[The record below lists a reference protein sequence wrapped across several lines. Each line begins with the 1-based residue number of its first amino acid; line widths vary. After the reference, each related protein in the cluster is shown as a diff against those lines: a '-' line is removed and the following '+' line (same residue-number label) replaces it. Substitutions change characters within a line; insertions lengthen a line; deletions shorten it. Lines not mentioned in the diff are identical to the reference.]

1 MNIPVPSTLTEKIEI
16 KWGTRQTI
24 AELRR
29 TQRRVLRI
37 EVRPSADVVVF
48 APDCE
53 SVTEVKKRVER
64 KCAWIFRKIDRVLD
78 RPSITPERHFVS
90 GETHLLLGR
99 QYRLSIQKGDKPQV
113 RVEGTRMNLLTE
125 RVDDQAHCRKVIT
138 EFYAATARDVFTE
151 RLNLVAPPFIRKG
164 LHKPSLVVRKMSK
177 RWGSYTPAGRIV
189 LNVDLV
195 RANPILIDYVI
206 SHELAH
212 AFYSDH
218 GKDWRNLLS
227 MVMPDWENRKAR
239 LEAFLR

>member
-1 MNIPVPSTLTEKIEI
+1 MNTSMSPTVTEKIEI

-24 AELRR
+24 ADLRR
-29 TQRRVLRI
+29 TERRVLRI
-37 EVRPSADVVVF
+37 EVRPSGDVVVI
-48 APDCE
+48 APGGE
-53 SVTEVKKRVER
+53 AVSEIQKRVKR

-78 RPSITPERHFVS
+78 RPLITPERHFVS

-99 QYRLSIQKGDKPQV
+99 QYRLSIHKGDEPQV
-113 RVEGTRMNLLTE
+113 RVEGTRMNLLAE
-125 RVDDQAHCRKVIT
+125 RVDDQAHCRQVIT
-138 EFYAATARDVFTE
+138 EFYALTARNVFNE
-151 RLNLVAPPFIRKG
+151 RLNLMAPPFIRKG

-195 RANPILIDYVI
+195 RANPTLIDYVI

-212 AFYSDH
+212 AFYPDH
-218 GKDWRNLLS
+218 GKEWRNLLS
-227 MVMPDWENRKAR
+227 MVMPDWESRKAR